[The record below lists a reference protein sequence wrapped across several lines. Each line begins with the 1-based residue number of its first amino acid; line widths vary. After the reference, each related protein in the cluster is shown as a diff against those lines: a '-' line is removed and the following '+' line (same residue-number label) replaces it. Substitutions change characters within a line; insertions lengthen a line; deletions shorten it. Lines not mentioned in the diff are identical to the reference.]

1 MTLSIWLEFTNKYS
15 IFSVAISSFSA
26 ITSPYNLYK
35 VLENIYY
42 LNSDQITIAYNF
54 FSQIRDYFN
63 KEKLDN
69 NIYKYYK
76 NKDNYSKI
84 NYTHMIYDYFT
95 KEKTKLII
103 NKSYL
108 YLKSTK
114 EIPTFLK
121 TLSKKDNLF
130 VCDFTNKDYF
140 WLEEI

>member
-1 MTLSIWLEFTNKYS
+1 MRTYYVFKIKEPYS
-15 IFSVAISSFSA
+15 NLTKS
-26 ITSPYNLYK
+26 SPYNLYK